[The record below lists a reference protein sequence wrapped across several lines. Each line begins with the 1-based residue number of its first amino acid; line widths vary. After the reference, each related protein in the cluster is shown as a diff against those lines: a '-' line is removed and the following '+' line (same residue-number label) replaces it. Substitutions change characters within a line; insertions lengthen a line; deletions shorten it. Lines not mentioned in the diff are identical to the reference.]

1 MRTALTTRA
10 GHLTSARQVQRWRRG
25 RGGSF
30 GRRAGVGWPP
40 LSAARWLR
48 GQRSGVGGREGVSAG
63 PSPASQTQCP
73 GNLGTSHRLRSF
85 TKHIVPIIT
94 GPHRRI
100 TEGVKEKSGP
110 GPALEEPSARS
121 LPAGM
126 CDGNSPPPRA
136 PKGGKPRNTSVLPQA
151 AVWELSTGEEGASG
165 PGLPGSGWQGARVPQ
180 LRTSGRAG
188 ALVAC
193 KTRCRRADPKCQAS
207 QILNL

>member
-1 MRTALTTRA
+1 M
-10 GHLTSARQVQRWRRG
+10 
-25 RGGSF
+25 
-30 GRRAGVGWPP
+30 
-40 LSAARWLR
+40 
-48 GQRSGVGGREGVSAG
+48 SAG

-126 CDGNSPPPRA
+126 CDGNSPSPRA

>member
-1 MRTALTTRA
+1 MNLPAIQRA
-10 GHLTSARQVQRWRRG
+10 GFDPWVRKILWRG
-25 RGGSF
+25 K
-30 GRRAGVGWPP
+30 
-40 LSAARWLR
+40 
-48 GQRSGVGGREGVSAG
+48 
-63 PSPASQTQCP
+63 SQPTP
-73 GNLGTSHRLRSF
+73 VFLF

-151 AVWELSTGEEGASG
+151 AVWELSTGEEGGVRAWP
-165 PGLPGSGWQGARVPQ
+165 PGFWLILV
-180 LRTSGRAG
+180 
-188 ALVAC
+188 ALVV
-193 KTRCRRADPKCQAS
+193 
-207 QILNL
+207 